1 MAAAMNGMVL
11 HGGTRPY
18 GGTFMCFTDY
28 ARPSMRLSA
37 LMAVPVVY
45 VMTHD
50 SIGLGEDGPTHQPV
64 EHLAISRATPNTLV
78 IRPADLVEVAEAW
91 EIALTEKSRPTVLAL
106 SRQNLPAVR
115 KTHTNSNMVAKGAYV
130 LAEATG
136 KRQVILI
143 ATGSEVEIALK
154 AREALEA
161 EGIGTR
167 VVSMPSMELFAAQDE
182 AWRKRVLPAGP
193 VRVAIEAGVRQGWD
207 RWLLGERGREA
218 KAGFVGMS
226 TFGASAP
233 MERLYKEFGIT
244 AEAVVAQAKA
254 LI

>member
-1 MAAAMNGMVL
+1 
-11 HGGTRPY
+11 
-18 GGTFMCFTDY
+18 
-28 ARPSMRLSA
+28 MRLSA
-37 LMAVPVVY
+37 LMGIPVVY

-91 EIALTEKSRPTVLAL
+91 EIALTEKTRPTVLAL

-115 KTHTNSNMVAKGAYV
+115 KTHTNANLVSKGAYV

-136 KRQVILI
+136 KRQVILM

-154 AREALEA
+154 ARDALEA

-167 VVSMPSMELFAAQDE
+167 VVSMPSMELFAQQDE
-182 AWRKRVLPAGP
+182 AYRRKVLPPGP
-193 VRVAIEAGVRQGWD
+193 VRVAVEAGVRQGWD
-207 RWLLGERGREA
+207 RWLLGQGGREA

-226 TFGASAP
+226 SFGASAP
-233 MERLYKEFGIT
+233 MERLYAEFGIT
-244 AEAVVAQAKA
+244 AEATVKAAKA
-254 LI
+254 LL